1 MKIKAIR
8 FQLFK
13 HNQLSQIIGFISTKL
28 GGMSY
33 SNSSHHDYNMA
44 NASQINVT
52 RIDGDAR
59 QLSAEE
65 YRKVIVYNS

>member
-1 MKIKAIR
+1 
-8 FQLFK
+8 
-13 HNQLSQIIGFISTKL
+13 
-28 GGMSY
+28 MSY